1 MSNQLKVGVTDPV
14 IDGGFGSREEV
25 VQHGDFVSEE
35 HQTVNEMRSDESCAS
50 GNKNAFARC
59 WGKEFDRGE
68 TRKSGVRDRLG
79 LGVVDRLRLIRRVA
93 LNEPGV
99 LGFCLCVGFGHLFLT
114 LASGHDVV
122 RAQVKR
128 PQNIDR
134 DLTVE
139 AKTLESDRFNF
150 LAILVQSV
158 NLCSRLAR
166 CWKKESGI
174 SETEGRGGK
183 IFDFTGFCTTFKNR
197 DRSDEIFLQ
206 PQVGSF
212 QR

>member
-1 MSNQLKVGVTDPV
+1 MSDQLKVGVTDPV

-25 VQHGDFVSEE
+25 VQHGDFVPEE

-50 GNKNAFARC
+50 GNKDAFARC
-59 WGKEFDRGE
+59 WREKFDRGE
-68 TRKSGVRDRLG
+68 TRKGGVGDRLG

-99 LGFCLCVGFGHLFLT
+99 LGFCLCVGFGYLFLT

-139 AKTLESDRFNF
+139 AKTLESDRFDF
-150 LAILVQSV
+150 FAVLVQSA
-158 NLCSRLAR
+158 NLCSRSVR
-166 CWKKESGI
+166 CWKR
-174 SETEGRGGK
+174 TRG
-183 IFDFTGFCTTFKNR
+183 
-197 DRSDEIFLQ
+197 
-206 PQVGSF
+206 
-212 QR
+212 